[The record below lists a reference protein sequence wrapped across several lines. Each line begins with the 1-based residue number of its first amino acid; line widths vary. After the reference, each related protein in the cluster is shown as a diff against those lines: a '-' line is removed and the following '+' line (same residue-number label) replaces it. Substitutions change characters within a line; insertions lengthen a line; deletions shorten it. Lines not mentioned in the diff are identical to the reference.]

1 MSIKSLHVHRSV
13 CGPFLSNLFDTDCV
27 ISPLLC
33 VPKRDSDELR
43 VVHDLSFAEGFSV
56 NDGIAKDSYLNE
68 PFRLRLP
75 GIDRLVEF
83 VNKEGRGCH
92 VFKKDLSC
100 AYRQIPVDPGDYH
113 FLGFQVDGYFYF
125 HSAFPFGLRS
135 ATLACQRTTQS
146 VVYILNTMGI
156 LVDVYMDD
164 FYGACKPSQS
174 HSAFHRMNILFN
186 ELGLLASAAKDV
198 PLCYRMVCLGVEID
212 TSAKTLTV
220 PQFRLDELN
229 VELHQWLEKSTY
241 TKHALQSLLGKLSY
255 VSACVRP
262 GRAYMC
268 RLLNALRD
276 INSRSSARQIL
287 MTCVPILRGGF
298 IFCSIIMAC
307 LSSHPMSQS
316 QILIFLPAMPVYPVV
331 ARYVSVNTSSAV
343 FLLPFWL

>member
-43 VVHDLSFAEGFSV
+43 VVHDLSFA
-56 NDGIAKDSYLNE
+56 KDSYLNE

-83 VNKEGRGCH
+83 VYKEGCGCH
-92 VFKKDLSC
+92 VFKKDRAC
-100 AYRQIPVDPGDYH
+100 RQIPVDPGDYH
-113 FLGFQVDGYFYF
+113 LLGFQVDGNFYF

-186 ELGLLASAAKDV
+186 ELDLLASAAKDV

-220 PQFRLDELN
+220 PQFRLEELN

-262 GRAYMC
+262 RRAYMC

-276 INSRSSARQIL
+276 INSRRSARQIL

-307 LSSHPMSQS
+307 LSSHPMSRS

-331 ARYVSVNTSSAV
+331 AWYVSVNTSSAV